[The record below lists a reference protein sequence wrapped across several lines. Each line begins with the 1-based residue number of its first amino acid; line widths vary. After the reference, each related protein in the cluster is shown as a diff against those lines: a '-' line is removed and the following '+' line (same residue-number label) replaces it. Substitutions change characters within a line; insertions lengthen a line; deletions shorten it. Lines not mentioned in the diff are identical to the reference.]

1 MLLSSRCFT
10 TLAISG
16 LLFILAGCGGTPDKN
31 PLLEKAE
38 NHYQQAEQ
46 DSVIVTK
53 APVALKEAEEQ
64 LTKSRQLWKE
74 GADKE
79 LVTHYA
85 YMANQKVAIARQT
98 ARLNAAQDEV
108 ERAQTQRQKVLI
120 QARKAEAEQAER
132 RAQKALQQAREERQ
146 KAQELSEQLNNLKA
160 KSTERGMVLTLG
172 DVLFDFD
179 KASLKPGGFRVVDR
193 LSNFLKEYKDRN
205 IRIEGFTD
213 SVGGEEYN
221 RNLSRRRAVSVRD
234 ALLDQ
239 GISNQRISIRGY
251 GEQYPVASN
260 STEAGRQQNRR
271 VEVIISDKS
280 GDIPERGQ

>member
-1 MLLSSRCFT
+1 MLFSKRSFT

-31 PLLEKAE
+31 PLLEKAKT
-38 NHYQQAEQ
+38 HYQQAEQ
-46 DSVIVTK
+46 DSMIVTK

-64 LTKSRQLWKE
+64 LEKSRQLWKD

-120 QARKAEAEQAER
+120 QARKAEAKQAEQ

-193 LSNFLKEYKDRN
+193 LSNFLEEYKDRN

-221 RNLSRRRAVSVRD
+221 RNLSRQRAASVRD
-234 ALLDQ
+234 ALLDR
-239 GISNQRISIRGY
+239 GVNSQRITIRGY

-260 STEAGRQQNRR
+260 GTEAGRQRNRR

-280 GDIPERGQ
+280 GEIPERGQ